1 MSNMLR
7 QLRIAMQLDSAG
19 FERGAKRAAA
29 EVDALGSRAEKAGF
43 AVGRAGKAIV
53 AAGVAVAG
61 SALAA
66 QIKNVV
72 VETLDYAKALQKQAS
87 IANASI
93 EQFQKQ
99 AYAAQSVGI
108 EAEKLSDIFKDVNDR
123 VGEFLQTGGGQ
134 MKDFFEKIAPK
145 VGVTA
150 EQFRNLSGPDALQL
164 YYTSLEKAGLNQQEM
179 TFFMEAMGDEATALI
194 PLLRNNGAEMRRMGD
209 DAKRL
214 GIVMSDDM
222 VNGMVAAGKE
232 VDALG
237 RVMKGQLMVAVSE
250 NRDVILDLVRGLA
263 DLIGKLGEAGR
274 AWRLWKLEVSARLY
288 ENQAEG
294 FLTSAEDK
302 VRAAENARR
311 LRAQIAKESGT
322 FLPGGFADYSTAD
335 RTKRASAAPASPIRI
350 PSGLGGGT
358 MLRLPKSGGG
368 SFAPGRG
375 PLANLSGSSAF
386 RSSLDDLTAG
396 GPGSM
401 NAGAAL
407 AAIGATTEQAAQALN
422 RYIGLTKEA
431 EDETEVATVAI
442 ARSFG
447 DMANDT
453 IYALDRVAGAVRG
466 GGFLSILSSLVGLSV
481 QLGGAGLFGS
491 KIAAN
496 INAPRIPARAMGGPV
511 TAGRLHLVGE
521 RGPELFVPGA
531 SGSIVPNHALG
542 GGGNVYHISGNLLT
556 PEFWAMIRAG
566 DLAAADAG
574 GQIGAARA
582 RAAGNWRL
590 R

>member
-1 MSNMLR
+1 MSNMIR
-7 QLRIAMQLDSAG
+7 KLRIALQLETAA
-19 FERGAKRAAA
+19 FERGSKRAAA
-29 EVDALGSRAEKAGF
+29 EVDALGTRAEKAGF

-53 AAGVAVAG
+53 AAGAAVAG

-72 VETLDYAKALQKQAS
+72 MQSLDYAKALQKQAS
-87 IANASI
+87 IANASV
-93 EQFQKQ
+93 EQFQAQ
-99 AYAAQSVGI
+99 AIAAKTVGI

-194 PLLRNNGAEMRRMGD
+194 PLLRNNGQEMRKLGE

-214 GIVMSDDM
+214 GLVMSDDM
-222 VNGMVAAGKE
+222 VTASVEAQKKMESLENMMSAKLAVTVAQNAGAISE
-232 VDALG
+232 FADRMAELADQALKLLG
-237 RVMKGQLMVAVSE
+237 V
-250 NRDVILDLVRGLA
+250 LA
-263 DLIGKLGEAGR
+263 DLEKNPLARALINGARFATNPVQAVAIAGEIWRAG
-274 AWRLWKLEVSARLY
+274 
-288 ENQAEG
+288 
-294 FLTSAEDK
+294 T
-302 VRAAENARR
+302 
-311 LRAQIAKESGT
+311 
-322 FLPGGFADYSTAD
+322 GGGAPAPAP
-335 RTKRASAAPASPIRI
+335 RASAAPASPIRI

-431 EDETEVATVAI
+431 EDETEVATTAI

-466 GGFLSILSSLVGLSV
+466 GGFLSILSSLVGLGL

-491 KIAAN
+491 KVAAN

-511 TAGRLHLVGE
+511 TAGRMHLVGE